1 MAKTTAKNSNAYIT
15 YTNGNAS
22 INTSSIN
29 SITVNSSAKLSNTL
43 GNIISTAP
51 YTSYTID
58 TCDYGSMFDVNAKSL
73 LSKIFDRVHFEEYQI
88 RALLASPQTAEIVDL
103 NRVLETHKMSEMFLE
118 EMLDKLDVTTI
129 CRTQKLS
136 APFIDKHYDKLK
148 EAMSMLCLEQHLKK
162 TFIKQHKDEMRWDSI
177 ARNSS
182 ISFTYEFIVD
192 NITYFDQADALQ
204 YLSSNS
210 KISNDI
216 MNKLIENL
224 DICYLDKLNWQEISF
239 KYTLTEDNIKNNIDR
254 LYFEAPSLRLRHYED
269 VSIPLF
275 MHIKYGIK
283 IDEYLE

>member
-1 MAKTTAKNSNAYIT
+1 MAKTTKNSNAHIT
-15 YTNGNAS
+15 YTSGNAS
-22 INTSSIN
+22 INASSIN
-29 SITVNSSAKLSNTL
+29 SITVNNSSKLSSTL
-43 GNIISTAP
+43 GTIISTAP
-51 YTSYTID
+51 NYYTID
-58 TCDYGSMFDVNAKSL
+58 TCDYDSVFNVNPKSL
-73 LSKIFDRVHFEEYQI
+73 LSKILERVHFEEYQI

-103 NRVLETHKMSEMFLE
+103 NRVLETQHMSEIFLE

-136 APFIDKHYDKLK
+136 STFIDKHYDKLK

-162 TFIKQHKDEMRWDSI
+162 TFIKQHKDEMKWDSI

-182 ISFTYEFIVD
+182 ISYTYDFIVD
-192 NITYFDQADALQ
+192 NIDYFDKADALQ

-224 DICYLDKLNWQEISF
+224 DISYLDKLNWQEISF
-239 KYTLTEDNIKNNIDR
+239 KYVLTEDNIKNNIDR
-254 LYFEAPSLRLRHYED
+254 LYFEAPNLSLRHYD
-269 VSIPLF
+269 DISIPLF

>member
-1 MAKTTAKNSNAYIT
+1 MAKITAKNSNA
-15 YTNGNAS
+15 S
-22 INTSSIN
+22 ISSSSGSLN
-29 SITVNSSAKLSNTL
+29 SLTVNNSSTISNTL
-43 GNIISTAP
+43 GTIIKTVP

-58 TCDYGSMFDVNAKSL
+58 TCDYDSVFNVNPKSL
-73 LSKIFDRVHFEEYQI
+73 LSKILERVHFEEYQI

-103 NRVLETHKMSEMFLE
+103 NRVLETQHMSEIFLE

-136 APFIDKHYDKLK
+136 NTFIDKHYDKLK

-162 TFIKQHKDEMRWDSI
+162 TFIKQHKDEMKWDSI

-182 ISFTYEFIVD
+182 ISYTYDFIVD
-192 NITYFDQADALQ
+192 NIDYFDKADALQ

-239 KYTLTEDNIKNNIDR
+239 KYVLTEDNIKNNIDR
-254 LYFEAPSLRLRHYED
+254 LYFEAPNLSLRHYD
-269 VSIPLF
+269 DISIPLF

>member
-1 MAKTTAKNSNAYIT
+1 MAKITAKNNNPYIT

-22 INTSSIN
+22 INSSL
-29 SITVNSSAKLSNTL
+29 SGSLTVNSSSTISNNL
-43 GNIISTAP
+43 GTIITTTP

-58 TCDYGSMFDVNAKSL
+58 TCDYKSMYDVNPKSL
-73 LSKIFDRVHFEEYQI
+73 LSKILERVHFEEYQI
-88 RALLASPQTAEIVDL
+88 RALLASSQTAEIVDL
-103 NRVLETHKMSEMFLE
+103 NRVLETQHMSEIFLE
-118 EMLDKLDVTTI
+118 EMLDKLDVITV

-177 ARNSS
+177 ARNST
-182 ISFTYEFIVD
+182 ISFTYDFIVD
-192 NITYFDQADALQ
+192 NIDYFDKADALQ

-239 KYTLTEDNIKNNIDR
+239 KYVLTEDNIKNNIDR
-254 LYFEAPSLRLRHYED
+254 LYFEAPNLSLRHYD
-269 VSIPLF
+269 DISIPLF